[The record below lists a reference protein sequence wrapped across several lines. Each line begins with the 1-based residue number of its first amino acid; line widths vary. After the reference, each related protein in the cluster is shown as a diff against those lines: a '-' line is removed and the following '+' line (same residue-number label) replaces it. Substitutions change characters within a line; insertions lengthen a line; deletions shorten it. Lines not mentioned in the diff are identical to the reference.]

1 MIDAERTF
9 KCKWPKVKFNEISG
23 LLQFFLIICSQECY
37 WISWRDFQN
46 AVKCNYLLII
56 DMIVLENTF
65 LKNQISN
72 NVTFLS
78 FLCNQRTF
86 WTFADASFS
95 LKLIYI
101 FPENLNSLSENWSF
115 WNKQLFFSIFP
126 MSTTLSHICEHVQL
140 QCSSK
145 FDRGNSSQ
153 NMGGAWGSLK
163 CCQKYLSRSS
173 FDSKVAG
180 YKPASLQ
187 LY

>member
-23 LLQFFLIICSQECY
+23 LLQFYLIICSQECY

-115 WNKQLFFSIFP
+115 WNNCFSQFFQCPQHCLIFVN
-126 MSTTLSHICEHVQL
+126 MS
-140 QCSSK
+140 
-145 FDRGNSSQ
+145 NYNAPQ
-153 NMGGAWGSLK
+153 NLIGGTQVK
-163 CCQKYLSRSS
+163 T
-173 FDSKVAG
+173 
-180 YKPASLQ
+180 
-187 LY
+187 